1 MPDDGTI
8 GVRVIADEVITR
20 SAIEACIRAAPGLAL
35 VPADDP
41 PTSSSELGSPVRRVL
56 VLDADDHPDVL
67 DKVRRLGEGHDA
79 VVVLGRRL
87 PAVLVRQIV
96 QSGIDAVV
104 SKRASID
111 ELLAVVRRTAAG
123 EDHVDP
129 RLAASALRA
138 EACPLT
144 PRERDVLRLVDRS
157 LSTRRCAAELH
168 LAEGTVR
175 NLISSAVRKVGSP
188 DRGRAASDAR
198 DLGWI

>member
-1 MPDDGTI
+1 MTQPI
-8 GVRVIADEVITR
+8 GNPSHI
-20 SAIEACIRAAPGLAL
+20 GN
-35 VPADDP
+35 
-41 PTSSSELGSPVRRVL
+41 
-56 VLDADDHPDVL
+56 LDAGQLGPQPTFLPDDHPDVV
-67 DKVRRLGEGHDA
+67 DAARRLREGHDA

-104 SKRASID
+104 SKRAGID

-129 RLAASALRA
+129 RLAATVLRA

-144 PRERDVLRLVDRS
+144 ARERDVLRLVERS

-175 NLISSAVRKVGSP
+175 NLISSGAIGNVYRTVG
-188 DRGRAASDAR
+188 
-198 DLGWI
+198 

>member
-1 MPDDGTI
+1 LVNDGTI
-8 GVRVIADEVITR
+8 GVRVVADEALTR
-20 SAIEACIRAAPGLAL
+20 SAIEMCIRAAPGL
-35 VPADDP
+35 
-41 PTSSSELGSPVRRVL
+41 SPVPGRDPLAPHSATGPRHRSVL
-56 VLDADDHPDVL
+56 IIDADDYPDVA
-67 DKVRRLGEGHDA
+67 DAARRLREGHDA

-129 RLAASALRA
+129 RVAATVLRA

-144 PRERDVLRLVDRS
+144 ARERDVLRLVDRS
-157 LSTRRCAAELH
+157 LSTRQCAAELH

-175 NLISSAVRKVGSP
+175 NLISSAVRKVGAP

>member
-1 MPDDGTI
+1 MVADD
-8 GVRVIADEVITR
+8 VLTR
-20 SAIEACIRAAPGLAL
+20 SAIEACIRVTPGLTP
-35 VPADDP
+35 VTMHDPAKPASEPGP
-41 PTSSSELGSPVRRVL
+41 PPRSVL
-56 VLDADDHPDVL
+56 VIDADDHPDVV
-67 DKVRRLGEGHDA
+67 DDARRLRQGHDA

-96 QSGIDAVV
+96 RSGIGAVV

-129 RLAASALRA
+129 RLAATVLRA

-144 PRERDVLRLVDRS
+144 ARERDVLRLVDRS
-157 LSTRRCAAELH
+157 LSTRQCAAELH

-175 NLISSAVRKVGSP
+175 NLISSAVRKVGAP